1 MDCKLCGTHLDEGE
15 RTCPACGHVMKGAG
29 REKDREASRG
39 RGGSVA
45 EGAEGGG
52 KESTGRE
59 ADAEREEKGDRGRA
73 AGKVPEAPPKVS
85 EAPPQVPEAAPKV
98 SEAPSPVF
106 ALDAAGLRR
115 LLARQPDLLEA
126 GLGVFADDK
135 GKPVGVGYAT
145 PVGDIDLLARDGS
158 GILVVVRVA
167 DRGVGEELIAETL
180 QRIGWV
186 RKHLGKGKQKVR
198 GIVLVEHAPDN
209 LSYTASAV
217 AGTITFKTYRVAV
230 AFDDVEM

>member
-1 MDCKLCGTHLDEGE
+1 M
-15 RTCPACGHVMKGAG
+15 
-29 REKDREASRG
+29 
-39 RGGSVA
+39 
-45 EGAEGGG
+45 
-52 KESTGRE
+52 
-59 ADAEREEKGDRGRA
+59 
-73 AGKVPEAPPKVS
+73 
-85 EAPPQVPEAAPKV
+85 
-98 SEAPSPVF
+98 F

-126 GLGVFADDK
+126 GLGVLADDK

>member
-29 REKDREASRG
+29 REKDREAGRG

-59 ADAEREEKGDRGRA
+59 ADAEREEKGGRGRA
-73 AGKVPEAPPKVS
+73 AGKVPEAP
-85 EAPPQVPEAAPKV
+85 PKV

-126 GLGVFADDK
+126 GLGVLADDK